1 MNYAFK
7 MMAVMLALGML
18 VLQGCV
24 TNDYKRTGVNK
35 KKGDWYSNLETNT
48 PILLNPKKISYKN
61 DTLGRYYKERDVIAS
76 LDKKTLM
83 KYACNN
89 GTWDNSNFRHV
100 MEAKRQSLKC
110 KLEDLANTFSSLN
123 TFNNQNL
130 SVQSNNKNNAA
141 YGVTSSKPLSQK
153 LQNDPLKDY
162 YTKRFSK
169 TLNNPSNQTKS
180 AAYLTKIKNK
190 SDEELFFVACDYMN
204 NNQFGTQ
211 DSKFN
216 LIHLK
221 EFNRRGHGCSK
232 YGLELFKDGYL
243 PLTKG
248 FKIAEKLEKYTV
260 SDNLI
265 CYRATIQVFG
275 MLYWENS
282 SKATHYVKEAKSRGL
297 DCSVGKRNKTVI
309 ASKPKTKTYTQP
321 KSTISSAEL
330 IASRREADELRKKL
344 NTLENKQKQE
354 QQRIDTDSQEPIINA
369 FTKQDGSNAII
380 SGRVTDNTEIA
391 EALIDGEQLP
401 LTNNGTFKTELY
413 IPRNGLNIEIVA
425 YDRKGNKA
433 SKLIKIKR
441 GNIQQASGPTF
452 DTLNPS
458 GKTVKSNPNAL
469 ALIIG
474 VADYEKTNANALYAD
489 KDAQQFYDYARMK
502 LGIPSSNIKELV
514 NAKAD
519 RVEIGLAVQDWIAR
533 STKSGKT
540 DIYVFFAGHG
550 LASDDGKNMFL
561 LPYDGSPRLLKAS
574 AIRRKELF
582 DNIQQSNPR
591 SVTVFLDTCYSGTT
605 RGTDMLVA
613 SRPIMI
619 KAKEQAIPSNF
630 TVFSAAAGDQTSK
643 PLEEAKHGMFSYFL
657 MKGMEGDADSNNDNK
672 ITAQEL
678 HNYVKENVTQQSS
691 GSQTPELQGDK
702 DRVLVKFN

>member
-1 MNYAFK
+1 
-7 MMAVMLALGML
+7 LALGVL

-35 KKGDWYSNLETNT
+35 KTSNWYSNLETNT
-48 PILLNPKKISYKN
+48 PILLNPKKFSYKN

-89 GTWDNSNFRHV
+89 GTWDDSNFRYV
-100 MEAKRQSLKC
+100 MEAKRQYLEC

-123 TFNNQNL
+123 TSNNQNL
-130 SVQSNNKNNAA
+130 SVQSNNK
-141 YGVTSSKPLSQK
+141 
-153 LQNDPLKDY
+153 
-162 YTKRFSK
+162 
-169 TLNNPSNQTKS
+169 
-180 AAYLTKIKNK
+180 
-190 SDEELFFVACDYMN
+190 
-204 NNQFGTQ
+204 
-211 DSKFN
+211 SKFDITKTSCA
-216 LIHLK
+216 LMPSMMSCRFLRKSGI
-221 EFNRRGHGCSK
+221 
-232 YGLELFKDGYL
+232 ELCESIS
-243 PLTKG
+243 G
-248 FKIAEKLEKYTV
+248 FKRGVETY
-260 SDNLI
+260 DNYSGSL
-265 CYRATIQVFG
+265 
-275 MLYWENS
+275 
-282 SKATHYVKEAKSRGL
+282 KEAKRRGL
-297 DCSVGKRNKTVI
+297 DCGVEDNNQAVI
-309 ASKPKTKTYTQP
+309 ASKPKIKANTKP
-321 KSTISSAEL
+321 NISLTELDAEKQKRL
-330 IASRREADELRKKL
+330 QLEQELAEIK
-344 NTLENKQKQE
+344 NKQKQE
-354 QQRIDTDSQEPIINA
+354 QQRIDTDNQIPNISA
-369 FTKQDGSNAII
+369 FTKLNGSNAII
-380 SGRVTDNTEIA
+380 SGRVTDNTEVS
-391 EALIDGEQLP
+391 EVLIDGEQLS

-474 VADYEKTNANALYAD
+474 VADYEKTNADALYAD
-489 KDAQQFYDYARMK
+489 KDAQQFYDYATMK
-502 LGIPSSNIKELV
+502 LGIPSANIKELV
-514 NAKAD
+514 NDKAD
-519 RVEIGLAVQDWIAR
+519 LGEILINVKDWLRR
-533 STKSGKT
+533 SAKPNKS
-540 DIYVFFAGHG
+540 DIYIYFAGHG
-550 LASDDGKNMFL
+550 LASDDGTKMYL
-561 LPYDGSPRLLKAS
+561 LPYDGRPRLLENTAVLRDK
-574 AIRRKELF
+574 LF
-582 DNIQQSNPR
+582 ADLSNINPR

-605 RGTDMLVA
+605 RGTDMLVS

-619 KAKEQAIPSNF
+619 KAKEQSIPNNF

-657 MKGMEGDADSNNDNK
+657 MKGMEGDADTNADNK

-702 DRVLVKFN
+702 DRVLVQFN